1 MLWKIAKKEFLLNL
15 MTFKFAMGTIL
26 CMVLMAVFVPI
37 LAKDYQQR
45 LKIYNDNVARN
56 EAELR
61 KVKVYKNITPTI
73 YRPPAL
79 LSVFSAG
86 LEKQLGDSARIELE
100 SIPEVDAA
108 PTGDNLYLSIFTVL
122 DASLILKIVLSLLAI
137 LIAYDSISGEKERG
151 TLRLILANRTARHQ
165 VLLGK
170 LLAGIVT
177 LIVPTTIAFVVGILV
192 VELSPMAD
200 LTWSDWTRV
209 GLMYLASLIFIS
221 AMYNIG
227 LLFSC
232 LANRP
237 AISLILGLFF
247 WVVCVVVIPNASVYT
262 ATRVRPLEP
271 KAKTDGQVALLRSEI
286 DPEAWRQIKQ
296 TVDIQSYQ
304 NMSENDVP
312 GAFGRWYVRG
322 CSKDFFECYQKT
334 NPIMEPLRIKYADK
348 IWEVENGYLK
358 TVWKQRQLAD
368 NLSRISP
375 IFSYENATSIL
386 AGTDLASFQYF
397 VNRAKAYRNQIVEYI
412 RSKTNN
418 FSSPS
423 YFTTCSIEDVL
434 EYEKDWGAKRR
445 RDEKT
450 FDPPLNLE
458 DLPPCKYRLDLTES
472 VQRAIPDLALLV
484 FANVLFFSLS
494 FVAFMKGD
502 VR

>member
-1 MLWKIAKKEFLLNL
+1 MIWKIAKKEFLLNL

-61 KVKVYKNITPTI
+61 KVRVYKNITPTI

-86 LEKQLGDSARIELE
+86 LEKQLGDSARIELG

-177 LIVPTTIAFVVGILV
+177 LIVPATIAFVVGILV

-200 LTWSDWTRV
+200 LTWSDWTRI

-247 WVVCVVVIPNASVYT
+247 WVVCAVVIPNASVYS
-262 ATRVRPLEP
+262 ATRIRPLEP
-271 KAKTDGQVALLRSEI
+271 KVEVDSQIASLRSELRRKWI
-286 DPEAWRQIKQ
+286 DIMIATAGNRN
-296 TVDIQSYQ
+296 TSQSDAQ
-304 NMSENDVP
+304 
-312 GAFGRWYVRG
+312 GAFGNGYIRKFNTD
-322 CSKDFFECYQKT
+322 CFEWQQGLH
-334 NPIMEPLRIKYADK
+334 PAMEPLRIRYADK
-348 IWEVENGYLK
+348 IWEVESGYLK
-358 TVWKQRQLAD
+358 TIWKQRHLAD

-375 IFSYENATSIL
+375 MFSYENATSVL
-386 AGTDLASFQYF
+386 AGTDLSSFQYF
-397 VNRAKAYRNQIVEYI
+397 VSRTKAYRNQIVEYI
-412 RSKTNN
+412 RSRTDN
-418 FSSPS
+418 FRSSS
-423 YFTTCSIEDVL
+423 YWTPFSK
-434 EYEKDWGAKRR
+434 EYASDYGEGKREAPDIADHPR
-445 RDEKT
+445 
-450 FDPPLNLE
+450 LNLE
-458 DLPPCKYRLDLTES
+458 DLPLCTYRLDLAES
-472 VQRAIPDLALLV
+472 VRRAIPDLALLV
-484 FANVLFFSLS
+484 FANVLFFALS